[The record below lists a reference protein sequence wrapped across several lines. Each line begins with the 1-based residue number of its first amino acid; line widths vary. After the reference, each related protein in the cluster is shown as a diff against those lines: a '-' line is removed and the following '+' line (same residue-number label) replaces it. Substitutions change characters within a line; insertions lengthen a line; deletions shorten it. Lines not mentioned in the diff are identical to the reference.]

1 MPNCDENQKI
11 DDRPVIDHIK
21 GSNCD
26 CSTNHQCVNRNDTY
40 RGLPTTV
47 RLVYP
52 EDISV
57 FYELYDC
64 RLKIRKSFLTF
75 FENLNTP
82 MRIST

>member
-1 MPNCDENQKI
+1 MILKTQF
-11 DDRPVIDHIK
+11 VIAALII
-21 GSNCD
+21 SV
-26 CSTNHQCVNRNDTY
+26 SIEMILIEA
-40 RGLPTTV
+40 LPTTV

>member
-1 MPNCDENQKI
+1 MIAALIISVSIEMI
-11 DDRPVIDHIK
+11 LIEA
-21 GSNCD
+21 
-26 CSTNHQCVNRNDTY
+26 
-40 RGLPTTV
+40 LPTTV